1 MTSHPTDTDRFPT
14 SFAAFWRGVG
24 AALTSV
30 LTYTLFATY
39 IGVGALAHD
48 LHFSFVWA
56 VLGTVLI
63 WAAPAQIIL
72 LTTLGAGGTLVQ
84 AALAVTLS
92 AIRLMPMVVTLL
104 PMIRD
109 RDTRVRHL
117 LLPTHF
123 TAITMWVECY
133 RLLPRVPR
141 PRRVAYVHGLGCGLV
156 AMSSIAT
163 SIGFVLAANLPPL
176 LGAAVLF
183 LTPMTFLVSTARNSR
198 LAVDRIALGLGL
210 ALTPLV
216 ALAQTGVDLLITG
229 ILGGSIAYGWHRWQR
244 RPA

>member
-1 MTSHPTDTDRFPT
+1 MQ
-14 SFAAFWRGVG
+14 GLG

-39 IGVGALAHD
+39 IGVGALSHD
-48 LHFSFVWA
+48 LHFSLLWA

-72 LTTLGAGGTLVQ
+72 LTTLGGGGTLLQ

-92 AIRLMPMVVTLL
+92 GIRLMPMVVTLL

-109 RDTRVRHL
+109 RNTRSRHL
-117 LLPTHF
+117 VLPTHF
-123 TAITMWVECY
+123 IAITMWVESF
-133 RLLPRVPR
+133 RLLPHVPR
-141 PRRVAYVHGLGCGLV
+141 PRRVAFVHGLGCGLV
-156 AMSSIAT
+156 GMSSIAT
-163 SIGFVLAANLPPL
+163 AIGYGLAANLPPL

-198 LAVDRIALGLGL
+198 LLADKIALFLGL
-210 ALTPLV
+210 ALMPVV
-216 ALAQTGVDLLITG
+216 ALAETGIDLLISG
-229 ILGGSIAYGWHRWQR
+229 ILAGSIAYGCQR
-244 RPA
+244 LSRRQPT

>member
-1 MTSHPTDTDRFPT
+1 MTPHPAETDRFPT
-14 SFAAFWRGVG
+14 SFAAFLRGVG

-48 LHFSFVWA
+48 LHFSLAWS

-72 LTTLGAGGTLVQ
+72 LTTIGAGGTLVQ

-109 RDTRVRHL
+109 SDTRVRHL

-123 TAITMWVECY
+123 TAITIWVECF
-133 RLLPRVPR
+133 RLLPHVPR
-141 PRRVAYVHGLGCGLV
+141 SRRVAYVHGLGCGLV
-156 AMSSIAT
+156 TMSSIAT
-163 SIGFVLAANLPPL
+163 TIGFVLAANLPPL

-198 LAVDRIALGLGL
+198 QAVDRIALGLGL
-210 ALTPLV
+210 ALTPVV

-229 ILGGSIAYGWHRWQR
+229 VVAGSIAYGWHRLQR